1 MEYRF
6 TSFFTQIFTPDNTGR
21 TLVAIGE
28 ADFHESVLAMPGMT
42 KGGWLQPVA
51 KNPALTQRPYRAVDD
66 PTSPLVMHT
75 VFDDG
80 RRTSVRLEPV
90 IWEAL
95 GIAAW
100 RQGVSVHDLVSAID
114 RGRTTSNLS
123 SSIRVFVVTDLI
135 SRLRA
140 SPLPQADRPAP
151 EYAGAP
157 GHLRSRNRPRSVR
170 QSRVG

>member
-1 MEYRF
+1 
-6 TSFFTQIFTPDNTGR
+6 
-21 TLVAIGE
+21 
-28 ADFHESVLAMPGMT
+28 MPVPGTT
-42 KGGWLQPVA
+42 KAGWLQPVA
-51 KNPALTQRPYRAVDD
+51 KNAALTRRPYRAADD
-66 PTSPLVMHT
+66 PPSPLVMHT
-75 VFDDG
+75 VFVDG

-95 GIAAW
+95 GIAAR

-123 SSIRVFVVTDLI
+123 SSIRVFVVTDLV

-140 SPLPQADRPAP
+140 SPLPQANLPAP
-151 EYAGAP
+151 DYAGAP